1 MKKIISLILIS
12 VLLLCGA
19 VYAEKP
25 VTVKLNGEVLEF
37 DAEPQLISERTMVPM
52 RKIYES
58 LGASVEWIEE
68 AQLIIAT
75 YKTSIISMEIGKESF
90 NVTDVLSGDTET
102 ITLDVPPQIVG
113 TRTLVPVR
121 AISEALEKNVEWD
134 EETYTVLIT
143 DLE

>member
-1 MKKIISLILIS
+1 MIRLS
-12 VLLLCGA
+12 
-19 VYAEKP
+19 
-25 VTVKLNGEVLEF
+25 
-37 DAEPQLISERTMVPM
+37 
-52 RKIYES
+52 
-58 LGASVEWIEE
+58 
-68 AQLIIAT
+68 LIIAT